1 MVTLV
6 GRACEVAIAALATR
20 QHGVVARWQLFEFG
34 LASGAI
40 EYRISVGRLHVIHR
54 GVYAVGRR
62 DLSAR

>member
-6 GRACEVAIAALATR
+6 GRAREVAIAALATR

-34 LASGAI
+34 LASGAV

-54 GVYAVGRR
+54 GV
-62 DLSAR
+62 